1 MNTPQTIRERILTA
15 RKTLVL
21 DHVFF
26 GALALRMSIVEETRG
41 RTRTMATDGRAIY
54 YDRDYVK
61 SCSDVELLGL
71 LAHEVM
77 HPALQHHTRRADRDP
92 NAWNDSADYAINL
105 LLIDAGFTLPEGMLL
120 DAQYRGMT
128 AEQIYEAR
136 TQAFNDQEGGERVG
150 GGDPT
155 CDDPGDGE
163 QGGDD
168 GDATGQEGDRDALN
182 SLADRAGAVWD
193 ASDPAAQQA
202 EWQVALKQAS
212 TVAQMMGQLPA
223 GIRQAVEESLK
234 PQIGWRAVLR
244 RFVQQCATA
253 DYSWRMPHRRY
264 LSSGLFLPELRSESM
279 PVLVVVVDSSG
290 STKSVLPRFKA
301 ELESIVEEC
310 QPEATIVIMADAD
323 VQRVDRF
330 ERGDPIEFNVE
341 GLGGTDFRP
350 AFAYIEREQLN
361 PACLIYLTDGDGV
374 YPEEAAEYPTLWA
387 ISTPD
392 WPVPWGET
400 LYIDAAAA

>member
-323 VQRVDRF
+323 VQRGDRF

>member
-1 MNTPQTIRERILTA
+1 MNTPQTIRERILAA
-15 RKTLVL
+15 RKALVL

-77 HPALQHHTRRADRDP
+77 HPALQHHIRRADRDP
-92 NAWNDSADYAINL
+92 DAWNDSADYAINL

-120 DAQYRGMT
+120 DEQYRGMT
-128 AEQIYEAR
+128 TEQIYEAR
-136 TQAFNDQEGGERVG
+136 AQACNDQDGGERVG
-150 GGDPT
+150 GGYPK
-155 CDDPGDGE
+155 CDDPIDGE
-163 QGGDD
+163 QGGND
-168 GDATGQEGDRDALN
+168 GDANDQEGDRDALY

-253 DYSWRMPHRRY
+253 DYSWRMPNRRY

-290 STKSVLPRFKA
+290 STKNVLPRFKA

-374 YPEEAAEYPTLWA
+374 YPEQAAEYPTLWA

-392 WPVPWGET
+392 CPVPWGET

>member
-1 MNTPQTIRERILTA
+1 MNTPQTIRERILAA

-136 TQAFNDQEGGERVG
+136 ARACNDHDGGERVG
-150 GGDPT
+150 GGDPK
-155 CDDPGDGE
+155 CDDPSDGE

-168 GDATGQEGDRDALN
+168 GDASGQEGDRDALN

-193 ASDPAAQQA
+193 ASDPAAQTA

-234 PQIGWRAVLR
+234 PQIEWRAVLR

-253 DYSWRMPHRRY
+253 DYSWRMPNRRY

-290 STKSVLPRFKA
+290 STKNVLPRFKA

-374 YPEEAAEYPTLWA
+374 YPEQAAEYPTLWA